1 MLLPIGSCLNQ
12 FFEKG
17 VLTYSPRYCAFCFA
31 NSWLL
36 KVFHI
41 LPWSLWLNR
50 CSVMIFVRGFDFS
63 YQVLK
68 LIPNEWS
75 IGLISQFLSG
85 SVRLSLHKSR
95 TTKILSGLAREENLK
110 VSMMLG
116 KNMKS
121 VRSKQQEWDK
131 TLLCYIDLANLGH
144 LMLPFFFC
152 PGTILS
158 ICVVNCA
165 QTASSVC
172 GNVCNL

>member
-1 MLLPIGSCLNQ
+1 
-12 FFEKG
+12 
-17 VLTYSPRYCAFCFA
+17 
-31 NSWLL
+31 
-36 KVFHI
+36 
-41 LPWSLWLNR
+41 
-50 CSVMIFVRGFDFS
+50 MIFVRGFDFS

-121 VRSKQQEWDK
+121 VRSKQQECDK
-131 TLLCYIDLANLGH
+131 TLSCYVDLANLGH
-144 LMLPFFFC
+144 LMLPFFFV
-152 PGTILS
+152 P
-158 ICVVNCA
+158 A
-165 QTASSVC
+165 QS
-172 GNVCNL
+172 